1 MTDHYAVL
9 NVSRDAEDV
18 VIEVAWR
25 ALMKRYHPDKMQG
38 DPAASERAKA
48 INAAYD
54 VLKDPESRARYDRT
68 LDAEIKPA
76 WTEPDTP
83 DWRAPEPPHSP
94 PTARPTTAVSSAAAA
109 REKWTPLFFTGLSIL
124 VGVGAIGSLM
134 QPRAPTAG
142 VSQSG
147 ALPDAVSTDETQIRR
162 EPSRAR
168 KVEQAGLGT
177 SLQEEVAPVEDPCAS
192 SVGAVA
198 YLVCADPAVSL
209 ARTRV
214 DEAFN
219 GQLARSPDPTR
230 LQEAQTVWLSRQ
242 DALPADKDRLIAA
255 FDQRVREIEADDLT
269 GLY

>member
-54 VLKDPESRARYDRT
+54 VLKDPGSRARYDRT
-68 LDAEIKPA
+68 LDAEAKPA

-83 DWRAPEPPHSP
+83 DWRAPEPPPSP
-94 PTARPTTAVSSAAAA
+94 PTATPTTAASSAATP
-109 REKWTPLFFTGLSIL
+109 RENWAPLFFIGLSVL

-134 QPRAPTAG
+134 QPRASTPE
-142 VSQSG
+142 VSQSE
-147 ALPDAVSTDETQIRR
+147 ALPIAAGTSDTQSRR
-162 EPSRAR
+162 EPARAR
-168 KVEQAGLGT
+168 TVEQAEVGP
-177 SLQEEVAPVEDPCAS
+177 SAQENVAPVEDPCAL

-198 YLVCADPAVSL
+198 YLVCADPAVSR
-209 ARTRV
+209 ARRRV

-219 GQLARSPDPTR
+219 AQLARSPDPTQ

-242 DALPADKDRLIAA
+242 DALPADKDRLLAA
-255 FDQRVREIEADDLT
+255 FDQRVREIEADHLT

>member
-68 LDAEIKPA
+68 LDAEAKPA

-83 DWRAPEPPHSP
+83 DWRAPEPPPSS
-94 PTARPTTAVSSAAAA
+94 PTARPTTAVSSATAA
-109 REKWTPLFFTGLSIL
+109 REKWAPLLFIGLSVL

-134 QPRAPTAG
+134 QPRAPTPEA
-142 VSQSG
+142 SQSE
-147 ALPDAVSTDETQIRR
+147 ALPDVINTGETQAKR
-162 EPSRAR
+162 EPRRAQ
-168 KVEQAGLGT
+168 KVERAALGI
-177 SLQEEVAPVEDPCAS
+177 SEQEEVAPVEDPCAS
-192 SVGAVA
+192 SIGAVA
-198 YLVCADPAVSL
+198 YLVCADPAVSR
-209 ARTRV
+209 ARRRV

-219 GQLARSPDPTR
+219 AQLAKSSDPTR

-242 DALPADKDRLIAA
+242 DALPADKDRLITA

>member
-38 DPAASERAKA
+38 DPAASERAKT
-48 INAAYD
+48 INAAFD

-68 LDAEIKPA
+68 LDAEAKPD
-76 WTEPDTP
+76 WTEPDTS
-83 DWRAPEPPHSP
+83 DWRAPQPTHPP
-94 PTARPTTAVSSAAAA
+94 PTATSATVASSAASRGNWA
-109 REKWTPLFFTGLSIL
+109 PLFFIGLSVL
-124 VGVGAIGSLM
+124 VGGGAIGSLM
-134 QPRAPTAG
+134 QPRAPTPKA
-142 VSQSG
+142 SQSE
-147 ALPDAVSTDETQIRR
+147 ALPDAFSADETQTRR
-162 EPSRAR
+162 EPSQTR
-168 KVEQAGLGT
+168 KVEQAGLGA
-177 SLQEEVAPVEDPCAS
+177 SAQEEVAAVEDPCAS

-198 YLVCADPAVSL
+198 YLVCADPTVSR
-209 ARTRV
+209 ARRRV

-219 GQLARSPDPTR
+219 VQLAKSSDPTR

>member
-68 LDAEIKPA
+68 LDAEAKPA
-76 WTEPDTP
+76 WTAPDTQ
-83 DWRAPEPPHSP
+83 DSRAPEPPPSP
-94 PTARPTTAVSSAAAA
+94 PTARPTTVVSSTAAA
-109 REKWTPLFFTGLSIL
+109 REKWATLFFIGLSVL

-134 QPRAPTAG
+134 QPRASKPE
-142 VSQSG
+142 VSQSE
-147 ALPDAVSTDETQIRR
+147 ALPVAISTGETQTRR
-162 EPSRAR
+162 ESSRPR
-168 KVEQAGLGT
+168 TVEQAEVGP
-177 SLQEEVAPVEDPCAS
+177 SAQEDVVPVEDPCAS

-198 YLVCADPAVSL
+198 YLVCADPAVNR
-209 ARTRV
+209 ARRHV
-214 DEAFN
+214 DEAFHA
-219 GQLARSPDPTR
+219 QLARSPNPTQ
-230 LQEAQTVWLSRQ
+230 LQEAQTVWLSGQ
-242 DALPADKDRLIAA
+242 DALPADKDRLLDA
-255 FDQRVREIEADDLT
+255 FDQRIREIEAGHLT